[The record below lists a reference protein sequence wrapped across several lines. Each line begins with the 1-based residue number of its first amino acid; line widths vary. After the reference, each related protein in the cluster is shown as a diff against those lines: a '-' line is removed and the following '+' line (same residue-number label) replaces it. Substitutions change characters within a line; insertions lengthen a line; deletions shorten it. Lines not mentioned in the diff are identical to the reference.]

1 MASSHEQPRG
11 GANKPPQE
19 PESDM
24 RTSQEQAEAI
34 DRQMSLRSQLRS
46 MFSKV
51 VEEPVPD
58 NLLDL
63 LDDLEKKDKRG

>member
-1 MASSHEQPRG
+1 MASSHEHPRG
-11 GANKPPQE
+11 EKKAPQDSE
-19 PESDM
+19 QNM
-24 RTSQEQAEAI
+24 RTTQEQAEAI
-34 DRQMSLRSQLRS
+34 DRQMSLRSQLRT

-63 LDDLEKKDKRG
+63 LNDLESKDKRG